1 MTTTPRRNRCASICA
16 ALMLSSATPGAFAFT
31 PTHARFP
38 LPITRTPSLITSR
51 SATVIQRYRV
61 ENDIPQPDH
70 ERKRPNTS
78 GTSQQQQSK
87 DVFSLLPER
96 MSIQRLATPSE
107 FQTQVF
113 DEKDSLIVVRF
124 YAEACPSCRAT
135 SSVFRKWSRS
145 IVRGSSID
153 SDSSESTIPIKVLE
167 MPLTRA
173 TSSFLQDELQVEK
186 IPYCHLYHPEYGLIE
201 EQLVMN
207 RADLKDFC
215 NTVDTWSRGGID
227 FDLEDDEAGNCQ
239 EFC

>member
-1 MTTTPRRNRCASICA
+1 
-16 ALMLSSATPGAFAFT
+16 
-31 PTHARFP
+31 
-38 LPITRTPSLITSR
+38 
-51 SATVIQRYRV
+51 
-61 ENDIPQPDH
+61 
-70 ERKRPNTS
+70 
-78 GTSQQQQSK
+78 
-87 DVFSLLPER
+87 

-107 FQTQVF
+107 FQTQVV
-113 DEKDSLIVVRF
+113 DEKNSLVVVRF

-135 SSVFRKWSRS
+135 SSVFRKWSRE
-145 IVRGSSID
+145 IVRGSSTD

-186 IPYCHLYHPEYGLIE
+186 IPYFHLYHPNYGLIE